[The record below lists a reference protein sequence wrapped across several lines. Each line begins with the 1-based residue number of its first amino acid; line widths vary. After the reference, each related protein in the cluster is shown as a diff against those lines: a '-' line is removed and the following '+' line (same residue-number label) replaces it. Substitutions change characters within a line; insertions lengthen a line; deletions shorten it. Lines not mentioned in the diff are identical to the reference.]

1 MYRLKLGISVAIC
14 EETAEQ
20 KLRTMKELG
29 FDSADIGLCGYRK
42 EPEKERE
49 LILNAGKSLELVKS
63 LGLFLNGIHV
73 PFGHN
78 WDFSSAD
85 EEKRQLAMNNF
96 KNMLAVTD
104 LYGPHCYVI
113 HGSFEPI
120 PVELREAQIVALQR
134 SLSEMVML
142 TQTPIAVESLP
153 RTCLFNTAKEGISI
167 VDAVE
172 GVRVCADVNHF
183 LQEDSVDAVLALGSR
198 IITTHISDHDYINEQ
213 HWMPGEGKIDWM
225 RMLAALEK
233 IGYDGVFNYE
243 LGNDPTEIKKN
254 YDKLFAE
261 YNAMAL
267 HT

>member
-1 MYRLKLGISVAIC
+1 MYRLKLGLSVAIS
-14 EETAEQ
+14 EESAEQ

-49 LILNAGKSLELVKS
+49 LILNSWKSLELVRS
-63 LGLFLNGIHV
+63 LGLFLNAVHV

-78 WDFSSAD
+78 WDFSSSD
-85 EEKRQLAMNNF
+85 EEKRQLAVKNF
-96 KNMLAVTD
+96 KDMLAVTD
-104 LYGPHCYVI
+104 PYGPHCYVI

-120 PVELREAQIVALQR
+120 PVELREAQIAALQR
-134 SLSEMVML
+134 SLSEIVML

-153 RTCLFNTAKEGISI
+153 RTCLFNTAKEGIDI
-167 VDAVE
+167 VDAVK

-198 IITTHISDHDYINEQ
+198 IITTHISDHDYVNEQ
-213 HWMPGEGKIDWM
+213 HWLPGEGKIDWM
-225 RMLAALEK
+225 RMLAAFEK

-243 LGNDPTEIKKN
+243 LGNDPAEIKAN
-254 YDKLFAE
+254 YEKLFAD
-261 YNAMAL
+261 YHATAHGN
-267 HT
+267 

>member
-49 LILNAGKSLELVKS
+49 LILNSWKSLELVRS
-63 LGLFLNGIHV
+63 LGLFLNAVHV

-78 WDFSSAD
+78 WDFSSSD
-85 EEKRQLAMNNF
+85 EEKRQLAVKNF
-96 KNMLAVTD
+96 KDMLAVTD
-104 LYGPHCYVI
+104 PYGPHCYVI

-120 PVELREAQIVALQR
+120 PAEKREAQLEALHR
-134 SLSEMVML
+134 SLSEMVSM
-142 TQTPIAVESLP
+142 TSTPIAVEDLP
-153 RTCLFNTAKEGISI
+153 RTCLFNTAKEGIGI
-167 VDAVE
+167 VDAVD
-172 GVRVCADVNHF
+172 GIRVCVDVNHF

-198 IITTHISDHDYINEQ
+198 IITTHISDHDYVNEQ
-213 HWMPGEGKIDWM
+213 HWLPGEGKIDWM
-225 RMLAALEK
+225 RMLAAFEK

-243 LGNDPTEIKKN
+243 LGNDPAEVKEN
-254 YDKLFAE
+254 YEKLFAD
-261 YNAMAL
+261 YHATAHGN
-267 HT
+267 